1 MKRHEVRALIEEIGI
16 VPVVRAASPQEARF
30 AAEAVWQGGI
40 PIVEI
45 TMTVPG
51 ALDVISELVKTK
63 PKLLVAAGTVVNQ
76 ALALRCFDAGSQSL
90 VTPGFSP
97 HTVAADH
104 TPDLLIISAAHTPTA
119 RIV

>member
-1 MKRHEVRALIEEIGI
+1 VRERESSAESVEKVATIFMNKHEVRALIEEIGI

-51 ALDVISELVKTK
+51 ALDLISELVKTM
-63 PKLLVAAGTVVNQ
+63 PNFLSV
-76 ALALRCFDAGSQSL
+76 LAQS
-90 VTPGFSP
+90 
-97 HTVAADH
+97 
-104 TPDLLIISAAHTPTA
+104 
-119 RIV
+119 